1 MRSRHCQPSNGSVRC
16 RCSTVIFIKSYRRWR
31 ATCQSTPRCG
41 WDSRSRRQERL
52 LRRGRWLFRL
62 KSCAPCLASGTSPS
76 SRAKRCSPLSI
87 RRWIRA
93 PPTLDPVEI
102 THFVASRRA
111 AGLHCERTI
120 MTRFVVAAGI
130 VAGLG
135 FAALAAPAMAQTKP
149 TIAIIVKDTTSV
161 YWQTVLAGA
170 RKAGQDLGV
179 NVTELG
185 AQSESDVSGQIGI
198 LEKAVASNPAAIVIA
213 PADVAPLGKPIDEA
227 AKKVKIIGIDSAAD
241 TKAWTSFLATDDVQA
256 GRMAADALANAMTRT
271 YADTEGDV
279 AIITAAPIAASPDQS
294 ATGFKEQVAKK
305 YRALNVLPDKIADA
319 QAATGLTVMKDLV
332 NADRDLRGV
341 FVSNVI
347 IAEGASQVVYNKES
361 GDRINY
367 VVFGSNDNLV
377 KSLQGGTI
385 DALIVKDPFRMGYD
399 AVKTALAASKGE
411 SVPATID
418 TGANVITKAN
428 MNSARSQELLNPK
441 ID

>member
-1 MRSRHCQPSNGSVRC
+1 
-16 RCSTVIFIKSYRRWR
+16 
-31 ATCQSTPRCG
+31 
-41 WDSRSRRQERL
+41 
-52 LRRGRWLFRL
+52 
-62 KSCAPCLASGTSPS
+62 
-76 SRAKRCSPLSI
+76 
-87 RRWIRA
+87 
-93 PPTLDPVEI
+93 
-102 THFVASRRA
+102 
-111 AGLHCERTI
+111 
-120 MTRFVVAAGI
+120 MTRFVIAAGI
-130 VAGLG
+130 VAGLA
-135 FAALAAPAMAQTKP
+135 FAAPAAPATAQTKP
-149 TIAIIVKDTTSV
+149 TIAIIVKDTTSA

-179 NVTELG
+179 NVNELG
-185 AQSESDVSGQIGI
+185 AKSESDVSGQIGI
-198 LEKAVASNPAAIVIA
+198 LEKAVAANPAAIVIA
-213 PADVAPLGKPIDEA
+213 PAQFTPLGKPIDEA

-279 AIITAAPIAASPDQS
+279 AIITASPDQS
-294 ATGFKEQVAKK
+294 VTGFKEQVAKK
-305 YRALNVLPDKIADA
+305 YRALNVLPDKVADA
-319 QAATGLTVMKDLV
+319 QAATGLSIMKDLV

-367 VVFGSNDNLV
+367 VVFGSDDKLV

-411 SVPATID
+411 NVPATID

-428 MNSARSQELLNPK
+428 INSARSQELLNPK